1 LRAEFKLD
9 TLADI
14 SVGYTG
20 DNIRK
25 AVEFVLTKRRIA
37 MMPRMP
43 LRMIE
48 FVDPLCHLNY
58 CDHNLYSEIRTSF
71 EGKPNVRGGN
81 KNKKGKGKGK

>member
-1 LRAEFKLD
+1 
-9 TLADI
+9 
-14 SVGYTG
+14 
-20 DNIRK
+20 
-25 AVEFVLTKRRIA
+25 
-37 MMPRMP
+37 
-43 LRMIE
+43 MIE